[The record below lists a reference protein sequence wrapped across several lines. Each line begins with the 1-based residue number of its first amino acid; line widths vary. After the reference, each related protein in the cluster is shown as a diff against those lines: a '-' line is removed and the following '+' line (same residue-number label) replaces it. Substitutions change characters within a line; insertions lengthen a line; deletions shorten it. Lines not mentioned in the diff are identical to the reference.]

1 MPAAI
6 QHPGTRP
13 QSRFRFPRPL
23 PLLFA
28 TTALR
33 FGGLRGW
40 DVPARTDRQPV
51 RAETV
56 TYVPG
61 M

>member
-33 FGGLRGW
+33 FGVLRRW
-40 DVPARTDRQPV
+40 DVPAGTDRESV
-51 RAETV
+51 RTETV
-56 TYVPG
+56 THPPE